1 MEKDMEINR
10 VGKFEVRNIVNSVD
24 RALIDLYGINM
35 TDAKITRFDALGVY
49 EKTGC
54 PIKVAEYFAHAKGLT
69 PIFKSA
75 A

>member
-1 MEKDMEINR
+1 MEINR

-24 RALIDLYGINM
+24 RALIDLYGTNM
-35 TDAKITRFDALGVY
+35 TDARITRFEVLGVY

-54 PIKVAEYFAHAKGLT
+54 PVKAAEHFALEKGLSRLLN
-69 PIFKSA
+69 SA